1 MGKIYSHFKRKFH
14 SSEEDSSISKKSKN
28 EVQSE
33 APTNSESELKKDQ
46 EEDAVMAITSK
57 SLTMVNAKMG
67 AYDNDDDE

>member
-33 APTNSESELKKDQ
+33 APTNSESELKNDQ
-46 EEDAVMAITSK
+46 EEAVMAITSR
-57 SLTMVNAKMG
+57 SLAMVNAKMG
-67 AYDNDDDE
+67 VYDNDDDE

>member
-46 EEDAVMAITSK
+46 EDAVMAIPSK
-57 SLTMVNAKMG
+57 SLAMVNAKMG
-67 AYDNDDDE
+67 VYDNDDDE

>member
-1 MGKIYSHFKRKFH
+1 MGKIYSRFKRKFH

-46 EEDAVMAITSK
+46 EDAVTAITSK
-57 SLTMVNAKMG
+57 SLAMVNAKMG
-67 AYDNDDDE
+67 VYDNDDDE